1 MADLW
6 ASGCANIRKG
16 LRMLDHALLRER
28 FEALLDRER
37 HVEGMYAS
45 MASESADPS
54 RRELAEMLHRDKR
67 RHIQLAERLL
77 EIVV

>member
-1 MADLW
+1 
-6 ASGCANIRKG
+6 
-16 LRMLDHALLRER
+16 MLDHALLRER

-54 RRELAEMLHRDKR
+54 RRELAEMLHREAWRGKGVGGGMDR
-67 RHIQLAERLL
+67 VTSQRVNELTNQP
-77 EIVV
+77 